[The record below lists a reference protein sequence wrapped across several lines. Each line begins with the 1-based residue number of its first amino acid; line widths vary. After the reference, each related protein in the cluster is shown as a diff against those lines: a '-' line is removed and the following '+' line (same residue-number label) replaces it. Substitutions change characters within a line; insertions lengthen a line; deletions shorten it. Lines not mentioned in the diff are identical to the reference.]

1 MLGMTMTFTVT
12 IAYAQNGSTTT
23 TQVALPTANELL
35 PTYGEAGTGSK
46 VGYVTSLANKTQ
58 GDWPQI
64 LGNVIKFILAIT
76 GTLAFISFTFGGVLM
91 VTAQGK
97 EEQIKKGKEVLIWSI
112 LALAV
117 IATSYAIVLGITQ
130 LEFTNVQ

>member
-1 MLGMTMTFTVT
+1 MLAMGITFTTTV
-12 IAYAQNGSTTT
+12 AYAQNNTATP
-23 TQVALPTANELL
+23 VPLPTTNDLL
-35 PTYGEAGTGSK
+35 PTYGQAGTGSK
-46 VGYVTSLANKTQ
+46 IGYVTNLANQTQ

-130 LEFTNVQ
+130 LEFTNVP